1 MTKRNRK
8 LPPVKISDV
17 KEPRTLPFNG
27 SAVTDNKLSFS
38 FSCFDRNYKLFN
50 LGGDGSDGV
59 ISGKWFVELFDCL
72 KSIGNKTI
80 TELKQSKTHNLH
92 PVDWDQANTSPPKDY
107 EQLEYWQFRINK
119 SRGRVIG
126 IIIDGIFY
134 VVWFDP
140 YHNLTDSEGYG
151 TIRTYPA
158 PEIM

>member
-1 MTKRNRK
+1 M
-8 LPPVKISDV
+8 
-17 KEPRTLPFNG
+17 
-27 SAVTDNKLSFS
+27 
-38 FSCFDRNYKLFN
+38 
-50 LGGDGSDGV
+50 
-59 ISGKWFVELFDCL
+59 ELFDCL

-92 PVDWDQANTSPPKDY
+92 PIDWSNTNTSPPKDY

-158 PEIM
+158 PEIR